1 MKRGCK
7 DKMGKI
13 IGLGFYAPEKIY
25 DNAYMESIVD
35 TSDEWIT
42 QRTGIKERRIAA
54 DNEYTSDLA
63 TKAAQNA
70 LKDAGVSAEE
80 IDLIILTTVTPDYYT
95 PATAC
100 VVQKNLGAHNAAAF
114 DLNAACSGFVTALT
128 VAEQFLKN
136 NTSKKAL
143 VISSDVLSKATD
155 YKDRGTCVLFG
166 DGAGAAVLSAE
177 GNGILSTWIGARGE
191 GGEKLTSLAYFDS
204 AEEEEKRVSHKKNTI
219 WMAGGE
225 VMKFAVKIMAEAAD
239 KVVADAG
246 LTWDDIDVVIPHQ
259 ANLRIVDSAAKRLGI
274 STDMMFINVDRYGNT
289 SGASIPIAL
298 CEARDMGRLKPG
310 DKAVLVGFGG
320 GLTWGAA
327 LIEY

>member
-1 MKRGCK
+1 MS
-7 DKMGKI
+7 KI
-13 IGLGFYAPEKIY
+13 IGLGYYAPEKVY

-35 TSDEWIT
+35 TNDEWIT
-42 QRTGIKERRIAA
+42 QRTGIKERHIAA
-54 DNEYTSDLA
+54 DEEYTSDLA
-63 TKAAQNA
+63 TEAAKRA
-70 LKDAGVSAEE
+70 LTDAGITAEE
-80 IDLIILTTVTPDYYT
+80 LDLIILTTVTPDYFT

-100 VVQKNLGAHNAAAF
+100 VVQKNIGAHNAAAF

-128 VAEQFLKN
+128 VADQFLKAG
-136 NTSKKAL
+136 TYKTVL
-143 VISSDVLSKATD
+143 VVSADVLSKACD
-155 YKDRGTCVLFG
+155 YNDRSTCILFG
-166 DGAGAAVLSAE
+166 DGSGAAVLSAE
-177 GNGILSTWIGARGE
+177 GENKILSTWIGAKGE
-191 GGEKLTSLAYFDS
+191 GGDKLTSLAYRED
-204 AEEEEKRVSHKKNTI
+204 AQEIEKRVSHNKSTV

-246 LTWDDIDVVIPHQ
+246 LSWDDIDIIIPHQ

-274 STDMMFINVDRYGNT
+274 TTDRMFVNLDRYGNT

-298 CEARDMGRLKPG
+298 CEARDCGRLKKG
-310 DKAVLVGFGG
+310 DKAVMVGFGG